1 MPAVPR
7 PLTKADA
14 KILEAILAHAD
25 SGTGKPFVAASVR
38 PPRGAA
44 HSDVSLMIQ
53 RAKRRGWLRS
63 VRTAHN
69 SGEGRGGWAWR
80 STGKSALRE
89 MRDAINQAAG

>member
-14 KILEAILAHAD
+14 KILETILAHAD
-25 SGTGKPFVAASVR
+25 TGRPFVAASVR
-38 PPRGAA
+38 PIRGCTPA
-44 HSDVSLMIQ
+44 DVSLMIQ

-63 VRTAHN
+63 VRTASN

-80 STGKSALRE
+80 STGQSALRE
-89 MRDAINQAAG
+89 MRDAIAKATG